1 MNQQPQPTSLY
12 PVERGDELSLIELWK
27 VMVEYKLLIVVFVT
41 LTTLS
46 ALYYTTTLP
55 TIYKVEVLM
64 LPASNSSPGAV
75 SGGLTGMAGM
85 AGISLLRNSV
95 GAKGEQAL
103 ARLKT
108 RSFLINHIK
117 GENLKHILL
126 SDQWDESEGV
136 WINENPSD
144 REASE
149 LLLNM
154 IATSMDPNDKAGLVI
169 FTLEWKSPNI
179 ANIANIANNL
189 VDNMNRNA
197 KQRAIVEAKKSIS
210 FLEKELEQ
218 TSVINSQ
225 TILYSMIEQQL
236 QKIMLAKIS
245 DEFVFKVID
254 PAITPE
260 QHEPKPILLIILSGI
275 FIGLFFGTAIATTLK
290 HLRGGV
296 HNIISDHTEK

>member
-1 MNQQPQPTSLY
+1 M
-12 PVERGDELSLIELWK
+12 
-27 VMVEYKLLIVVFVT
+27 
-41 LTTLS
+41 
-46 ALYYTTTLP
+46 
-55 TIYKVEVLM
+55 
-64 LPASNSSPGAV
+64 
-75 SGGLTGMAGM
+75 
-85 AGISLLRNSV
+85 
-95 GAKGEQAL
+95 
-103 ARLKT
+103 
-108 RSFLINHIK
+108 FLINHIK

-218 TSVINSQ
+218 TSILKSQ
-225 TILYSMIEQQL
+225 TILYSMIEQQM
-236 QKIMLAKIS
+236 QKIMLANIR
-245 DEFVFKVID
+245 DEFVFTVID
-254 PAITPE
+254 LAVIPNKPE
-260 QHEPKPILLIILSGI
+260 PSLALIILSLAVI
-275 FIGLFFGTAIATTLK
+275 FGLFFSSFAA
-290 HLRGGV
+290 V
-296 HNIISDHTEK
+296 IINSFKKQQNLNLISN